1 MSERQSGNTADKALL
16 IAVAVA
22 LVGYLPATATYGL
35 VMGWISPMR
44 HPEEAMGRGLEAIFI
59 GGPIGTLC
67 LAVATGWLVYRS
79 KDPPA
84 TRFAIAAVGGLALV
98 SVAILRW
105 ENLL

>member
-1 MSERQSGNTADKALL
+1 MSERQSSNRGDKALL

-35 VMGWISPMR
+35 AMGWISPMR
-44 HPEEAMGRGLEAIFI
+44 HPEEAMGRGLEVIFI

-67 LAVATGWLVYRS
+67 LAAMAGWLVFRS
-79 KDPPA
+79 KGPHA
-84 TRFAIAAVGGLALV
+84 IRLAIAAIGGLALV